1 MVRLSLVLVALLS
14 APAWAV
20 GERISVPKGVSFA
33 EQLHETLCISME
45 CGGAVDASVTAKV
58 VGGKAEIKVFN
69 NAGQLK
75 GTITAP
81 LNNEGRISSMDLV
94 SATSGIISAIEGPM
108 PKEKVAAAEPT
119 KAAKTSSKKALAA
132 KAKKKSGLKLA
143 SKGRGAHTPG

>member
-1 MVRLSLVLVALLS
+1 MVRLSLVMVALLS

-45 CGGAVDASVTAKV
+45 CGAAVDGSVTAKV
-58 VGGKAEIKVFN
+58 VAGKAEIKVFN

-94 SATSGIISAIEGPM
+94 AATSGIISAIEGPM

-119 KAAKTSSKKALAA
+119 KPQKASKKALAA